1 MLNFRS
7 FIWNNPYAKE
17 LPSLPVWP
25 LACCCVDK
33 LCCGLLLLLT
43 RCRHTAGSHLLTS
56 CFPNTKEGKILFHG
70 HAQTFSK
77 PDLALLQ
84 QICIILTEMYQ
95 TQACVSIYGFTAT
108 TCVTCH
114 LPITRSVVQLRAT
127 AIYMSKYHWARYL
140 TYWIHRWK
148 PTKVSTYGSIGM

>member
-95 TQACVSIYGFTAT
+95 TSMCVHLWLH
-108 TCVTCH
+108 CH
-114 LPITRSVVQLRAT
+114 
-127 AIYMSKYHWARYL
+127 YL
-140 TYWIHRWK
+140 CDVSSTNH
-148 PTKVSTYGSIGM
+148 KVCGSITCYCSLHVKVPLGKILNLLDP